1 MNGAMF
7 QERIAAFRVIPYEA
21 RHSIQIPAK
30 IQRFIDISEETLAEL
45 VDDDPI
51 TSSSKVSKKYK
62 GKDLLFDK
70 VRLRVTPEDFE
81 DSETSEE
88 EGEEEEEPFGLDDE
102 PEEQGPRKSKRA
114 RS

>member
-1 MNGAMF
+1 
-7 QERIAAFRVIPYEA
+7 V
-21 RHSIQIPAK
+21 IQIPAK

-62 GKDLLFDK
+62 GEDLLFDK
-70 VRLRVTPEDFE
+70 VRLRVMPEDFE

-88 EGEEEEEPFGLDDE
+88 EGEEEEDLFGLDNE
-102 PEEQGPRKSKRA
+102 PEEQGLRKSKRA
-114 RS
+114 QS